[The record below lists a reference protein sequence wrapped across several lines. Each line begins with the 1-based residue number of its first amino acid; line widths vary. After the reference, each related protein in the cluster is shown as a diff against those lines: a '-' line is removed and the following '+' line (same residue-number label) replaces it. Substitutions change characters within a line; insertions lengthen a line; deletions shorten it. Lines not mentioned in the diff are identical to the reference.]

1 MARDDGTVLTLGLV
15 GVVAVAGAVMARRRT
30 GSRAS
35 DMRRPVLS
43 DFKRGR
49 VSVPLYEHIAFED
62 PRASEAFVRWFG
74 NSTVKDD
81 TGRPVVVYHGT
92 TSGGFTQFDLSR
104 MGPQHPGFYFTND
117 LRTASTFV
125 RGKMTGILM
134 DPALGC
140 VREGAYRLY
149 LKIERPFVHDA
160 KGREWTDLVVPEFP
174 QAHSTYEVAHAAK
187 AAGYDGA
194 VFRNIRDTDLATE
207 KLAPADVYVVF
218 DPRNIKSAT
227 ANVGTFDPNDPRI
240 SYNRS
245 PR

>member
-1 MARDDGTVLTLGLV
+1 M
-15 GVVAVAGAVMARRRT
+15 
-30 GSRAS
+30 SR
-35 DMRRPVLS
+35 
-43 DFKRGR
+43 R
-49 VSVPLYEHIAFED
+49 VSVPLHEHIAFED
-62 PRASEAFVRWFG
+62 PRASKAFVRWFG
-74 NSTVKDD
+74 DSTVKDE

-104 MGPQHPGFYFTND
+104 VGPQHPGFYFTND

-134 DPALGC
+134 DPARGG

-149 LKIERPFVHDA
+149 LKMERPFVHDA

-174 QAHSTYEVAHAAK
+174 QSSSTYEVAHAAK

-194 VFRNIRDTDLATE
+194 IFRNIRDTDLATD
-207 KLAPADVYVVF
+207 KLAPSDVYVVF

-227 ANVGTFDPNDPRI
+227 ANIGTYDPNDPDIRR
-240 SYNRS
+240 NPRARS
-245 PR
+245 TRSAQKRR